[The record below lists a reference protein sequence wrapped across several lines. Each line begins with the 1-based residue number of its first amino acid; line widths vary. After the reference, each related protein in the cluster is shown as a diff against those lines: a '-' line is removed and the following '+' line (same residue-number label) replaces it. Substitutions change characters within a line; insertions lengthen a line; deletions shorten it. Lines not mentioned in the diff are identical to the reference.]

1 MRRSRRSESD
11 QALIA
16 NAQTRWQN
24 SVAGLQDAL
33 RVQATVVGNLDT
45 HRKEMSALVS
55 SSQGATGALQA
66 SQAGNQLLGLQ
77 AQQLADLDG
86 SSCRAG
92 TGAKSRNCPAYRRA
106 GPGQGAASSLSRT
119 RSWLSAFDSSDVS
132 PMSGRG
138 GLKRVMLVTTAA
150 AVPIL
155 VVAACTIQ
163 LRGDS
168 DGPPARSSA
177 SRATSPLGGE
187 LERCRKVT
195 SEQVA
200 ELQECRLIW
209 AENRRRFLGSKKTP
223 GVTSADAQPGSP
235 TPSLAQP
242 KHPDRLPQ
250 GWPPVATPERE

>member
-1 MRRSRRSESD
+1 MSRRGGFKR
-11 QALIA
+11 ARL
-16 NAQTRWQN
+16 
-24 SVAGLQDAL
+24 VA
-33 RVQATVVGNLDT
+33 
-45 HRKEMSALVS
+45 
-55 SSQGATGALQA
+55 
-66 SQAGNQLLGLQ
+66 
-77 AQQLADLDG
+77 
-86 SSCRAG
+86 
-92 TGAKSRNCPAYRRA
+92 
-106 GPGQGAASSLSRT
+106 
-119 RSWLSAFDSSDVS
+119 
-132 PMSGRG
+132 
-138 GLKRVMLVTTAA
+138 TAA
-150 AVPIL
+150 AVPSL

-168 DGPPARSSA
+168 DGQPTRSSA
-177 SRATSPLGGE
+177 SRVTNSLSAE

>member
-1 MRRSRRSESD
+1 M
-11 QALIA
+11 
-16 NAQTRWQN
+16 N
-24 SVAGLQDAL
+24 GL
-33 RVQATVVGNLDT
+33 
-45 HRKEMSALVS
+45 S
-55 SSQGATGALQA
+55 
-66 SQAGNQLLGLQ
+66 
-77 AQQLADLDG
+77 G
-86 SSCRAG
+86 S
-92 TGAKSRNCPAYRRA
+92 
-106 GPGQGAASSLSRT
+106 
-119 RSWLSAFDSSDVS
+119 
-132 PMSGRG
+132 
-138 GLKRVMLVTTAA
+138 KRVLFVVVA
-150 AVPIL
+150 AVVPTMIA
-155 VVAACTIQ
+155 AACTIQ

-250 GWPPVATPERE
+250 GWAPVATPERE